1 MCCNVHTAY
10 ITFVYRNNISVHKYM
25 KNQTIFTVPLCR
37 TVRKYPSESIFWDFL
52 QYDKRALRQYAKQY
66 LGVHD
71 STFYDWVNCRRSP
84 SRFRLQ
90 KIQMIVSHKMNK
102 RHGASQH

>member
-1 MCCNVHTAY
+1 
-10 ITFVYRNNISVHKYM
+10 M
-25 KNQTIFTVPLCR
+25 KNQTIFTV
-37 TVRKYPSESIFWDFL
+37 TVSDGQKIPFREYFL
-52 QYDKRALRQYAKQY
+52 KLSTDDKRALRQYAKQY
-66 LGVHD
+66 LGVHN

>member
-1 MCCNVHTAY
+1 
-10 ITFVYRNNISVHKYM
+10 M
-25 KNQTIFTVPLCR
+25 KNQTIFTV
-37 TVRKYPSESIFWDFL
+37 TVSDGQKIPFRE
-52 QYDKRALRQYAKQY
+52 YAKQY